1 VATLVIEFESHPP
14 HPSIDRKTMNLIR
27 TAALLAAMGLSAGAW
42 AHGDD
47 KITVSA
53 K

>member
-1 VATLVIEFESHPP
+1 
-14 HPSIDRKTMNLIR
+14 MNLIR
-27 TAALLAAMGLSAGAW
+27 TAALLVAMGLSAGAW